1 MPGDLLKLHICFKSD
16 KGGIFTE
23 KWEFVTEPK
32 LLSGASL
39 VLTLRGVAIQED
51 KHKKTRA
58 LIEVKKTFIVDIY
71 FVIKTLRNVFFVI
84 SIETI
89 IFKRGR
95 NRSQKHN
102 RFNIVRRENTGT
114 FSESSKRLH
123 HRRGIVH

>member
-32 LLSGASL
+32 LLGGASL

-58 LIEVKKTFIVDIY
+58 LIEVNRLKSK
-71 FVIKTLRNVFFVI
+71 
-84 SIETI
+84 I
-89 IFKRGR
+89 INLICF
-95 NRSQKHN
+95 
-102 RFNIVRRENTGT
+102 
-114 FSESSKRLH
+114 L
-123 HRRGIVH
+123 

>member
-1 MPGDLLKLHICFKSD
+1 MPGDLLKLHICFKSE

-58 LIEVKKTFIVDIY
+58 LIEVKR
-71 FVIKTLRNVFFVI
+71 L
-84 SIETI
+84 
-89 IFKRGR
+89 IFGK
-95 NRSQKHN
+95 NN
-102 RFNIVRRENTGT
+102 WINCLEN
-114 FSESSKRLH
+114 FYKIRKSYLQRKLKL
-123 HRRGIVH
+123 